1 MSLQGVLADF
11 PVADV
16 FQLISQPRKTG
27 VLEVER
33 RGRTLEI
40 LFLEGQVLC
49 ARAAETR
56 PDGALAG
63 YLLRTGALS

>member
-16 FQLISQPRKTG
+16 FQLISQQRKTG

-33 RGRTLEI
+33 RGRTLLI
-40 LFLEGQVLC
+40 FFLEGQVLS
-49 ARAAETR
+49 ARPSENR

-63 YLLRTGALS
+63 YLLRTGVLA